1 MENTRLHLTIV
12 CIIGVYDTLQVL
24 KEESD
29 TLQESLSQFSQWV
42 QYKLAS
48 VEEEMDI
55 CKVIYSLHG
64 SLSKVYTICLYIP
77 SSHPL
82 YRIHK
87 QLKK

>member
-1 MENTRLHLTIV
+1 MKNTRLHLTIV

-48 VEEEMDI
+48 VEEEMDL

-64 SLSKVYTICLYIP
+64 SLSKVYTISAYTYHHLILYTG
-77 SSHPL
+77 
-82 YRIHK
+82 YAGN
-87 QLKK
+87 